1 MIPLNLTLL
10 LFLSWGPRPHY
21 AGVYSGLGPKFQST
35 QPHPKMSS
43 IHPPTGLV
51 STTLR
56 EGISGYIDRSKL
68 EGRLYDLFGYNV
80 EVIVSKYYS
89 L

>member
-1 MIPLNLTLL
+1 MP
-10 LFLSWGPRPHY
+10 Y

-35 QPHPKMSS
+35 QPRPKMSS
-43 IHPPTGLV
+43 IHSPTGLV

-68 EGRLYDLFGYNV
+68 ESRLYDLLGYNV
-80 EVIVSKYYS
+80 EVAVSKYCF